1 MLLHAIGDKVVLFKN
16 NGAADP
22 TFTASDIITGF
33 DTPIGLEMADVDFDG
48 DLDIAI
54 TGNDGLNSASSADK
68 VAWYA
73 NDGAANPTW
82 NFVDKTSNMPNG
94 AENVFAAD
102 IDGDGD
108 IDVASASHNDDT
120 IVWYENLGAAQ
131 NYVLSIADVTTSNEN
146 AANATFTVNLSNA
159 SPRDITLNYETI
171 RLSTNTLHL
180 QVKHL

>member
-1 MLLHAIGDKVVLFKN
+1 
-16 NGAADP
+16 
-22 TFTASDIITGF
+22 
-33 DTPIGLEMADVDFDG
+33 
-48 DLDIAI
+48 
-54 TGNDGLNSASSADK
+54 
-68 VAWYA
+68 
-73 NDGAANPTW
+73 
-82 NFVDKTSNMPNG
+82 MPNG

-171 RLSTNTLHL
+171 DINTIPDIYR
-180 QVKHL
+180 

>member
-1 MLLHAIGDKVVLFKN
+1 MFKS

-33 DTPIGLEMADVDFDG
+33 DTPIGLDVADVDFDG
-48 DLDIAI
+48 DLDIGI
-54 TGNDGLNSASSADK
+54 TGSDGLNSNSSTDI

-73 NDGAANPTW
+73 SDGAANPTW
-82 NFVDKTSNMPNG
+82 TQVDKTTTLPNG
-94 AENVFAAD
+94 AENVFFAD

-108 IDVASASHNDDT
+108 IDAASASHNDDT

-159 SPRDITLNYETI
+159 SARDCLLYTSPSPRDN
-171 RLSTNTLHL
+171 R
-180 QVKHL
+180 